1 MVVDVTHGVVE
12 AAGSVEEADEP
23 TRTNLNSSEQSRRD
37 APPKCY
43 RTSRVA
49 ESRRA
54 EFQRPTIP
62 DGRAYSH

>member
-12 AAGSVEEADEP
+12 AAGLVEEADEP

-37 APPKCY
+37 AAPKCY
-43 RTSRVA
+43 RTRVA